1 MATTLYKIVNG
12 ERIAM
17 TDAETTAREAE
28 EKEWS
33 DGEKDRN
40 LEFIRSIRLGLLQE
54 TDFYGMSD
62 VTMSSDMKTY
72 RQALRDIT
80 SGLDTVEKTRTKL
93 ERYTDGSYK
102 NFPKK
107 P

>member
-93 ERYTDGSYK
+93 ERDSDGSYK
-102 NFPKK
+102 NFPTK